1 MDVVEVYRRYVELD
15 IFIKRCENKRT
26 ENHTT
31 SQKELLGDDSYE
43 FGPVFLLLIDYIIES
58 SESSSESE
66 SFSG

>member
-43 FGPVFLLLIDYIIES
+43 FGPVFYIIES